1 LRKVWNVT
9 HSYPARSRNGK
20 PVAVVQVR
28 SFPVHAPA
36 VREDRCVLVDGAE
49 RRGGWNMYGTL
60 SIADVANEYT
70 LQARA
75 AVVVRSEDCTVD
87 MWTTGSWGVVID
99 PMSSGR

>member
-1 LRKVWNVT
+1 
-9 HSYPARSRNGK
+9 
-20 PVAVVQVR
+20 
-28 SFPVHAPA
+28 
-36 VREDRCVLVDGAE
+36 
-49 RRGGWNMYGTL
+49 MYGTL

>member
-1 LRKVWNVT
+1 MFKFEAFQYTPQLF
-9 HSYPARSRNGK
+9 GK
-20 PVAVVQVR
+20 I
-28 SFPVHAPA
+28 
-36 VREDRCVLVDGAE
+36 GASWSTVPSDA
-49 RRGGWNMYGTL
+49 GGWNMYGTL